1 MLTRRCSLLGKDMKT
16 FIQYYVNQQLI
27 QEAAIDKLQ
36 TALDI
41 VGFEPTVGT
50 IADATNAIISG
61 LRAALSKEKDL
72 RKKHLINM
80 GISATSLIPFADVI
94 KILKLRKLGKK
105 PAKIAISGARAIKSS
120 AEMKKTQG
128 NRFSEEEAN
137 I

>member
-1 MLTRRCSLLGKDMKT
+1 MKT
-16 FIQYYVNQQLI
+16 FKQYYGNQRLI
-27 QEAAIDKLQ
+27 QEAVIDKLQ

-50 IADATNAIISG
+50 VADATNAVVSG
-61 LRAALSKEKDL
+61 LRAALAKEKDL
-72 RKKHLINM
+72 KKKHLINM

-105 PAKIAISGARAIKSS
+105 PTRLAISGARAIKSS
-120 AEMKKTQG
+120 AETKKAQG
-128 NRFSEEEAN
+128 NRFSEKEAN

>member
-1 MLTRRCSLLGKDMKT
+1 MKT
-16 FIQYYVNQQLI
+16 FKQYYGNQRLI

-50 IADATNAIISG
+50 VADATNAVISG
-61 LRAALSKEKDL
+61 LRAALAKEKDL
-72 RKKHLINM
+72 KKKHLINM

-105 PAKIAISGARAIKSS
+105 PTRLAISGARAIKSS
-120 AEMKKTQG
+120 AETKKAQG
-128 NRFSEEEAN
+128 NRFSEKETN